1 MQKYKKF
8 RTVNEVRRPKQ
19 CPILD
24 FTPIINSE
32 VYSDMMAMGF
42 VEVTKGKYDELETVR
57 ADVQRSFKDSLGN
70 IGFYHPL
77 LGGNKK
83 PGYPYYNIKFSKI
96 TNVNDEDYGL
106 SYLTIKVNTGP
117 SKSAE
122 YPNITRKK
130 SNCINTE
137 DYLSIMGF
145 LIKVLIQAQGFPVSD
160 SELKGEESYKDLI
173 LRKINEDPS
182 SAKDIEIPP
191 SLKKEG
197 VAKGVSI
204 LKRGGFFKNQ

>member
-32 VYSDMMAMGF
+32 VYSDMMGMGF
-42 VEVTKGKYDELETVR
+42 VEVTKGKYNEIETVR

-83 PGYPYYNIKFSKI
+83 PGYPYYNIKFSKL

-122 YPNITRKK
+122 YPRINRKK
-130 SNCINTE
+130 SNCINVE
-137 DYLSIMGF
+137 DYLSVMGF
-145 LIKVLIQAQGFPVSD
+145 LIKVLIQAQGFPLSD
-160 SELKGEESYKDLI
+160 SELRGDESYKDLI
-173 LRKINEDPS
+173 LRKIYKDPS
-182 SAKDIEIPP
+182 SIKNIEVPP
-191 SLKKEG
+191 SLKKED
-197 VAKGVSI
+197 VAKGASI
-204 LKRGGFFKNQ
+204 LKRGGFYKN